1 MQADQWKQSIQRI
14 EECADEAK
22 RQVQQ
27 GSVPDDV
34 RQNVL
39 SLHDQAKQAQQQ
51 LQSSQQ
57 QQGGQGQRQSGQQQ
71 GQGQQ
76 LQGQQDQGQDQLRQ
90 AVMQME
96 QCGDRAMQACRK
108 AGSSIDPQTQQSIQ
122 RLHDE
127 VSSLKKQIQMG

>member
-1 MQADQWKQSIQRI
+1 MQADQLKQSIQRI
-14 EECADEAK
+14 EQCADEAK

-27 GSVPDDV
+27 GSVPDEL
-34 RQNVL
+34 RQSIL
-39 SLHDQAKQAQQQ
+39 ALHDQARQAQQQ
-51 LQSSQQ
+51 VERSQQ
-57 QQGGQGQRQSGQQQ
+57 QQGQGGQGGQQQ

-76 LQGQQDQGQDQLRQ
+76 PGQDSLRQ

-96 QCGDRAMQACRK
+96 QTGDRAMQACRK
-108 AGSSIDPQTQQSIQ
+108 AGSSVDQQTQQSVQ

>member
-1 MQADQWKQSIQRI
+1 MQADQLKQSIQRI

-27 GSVPDDV
+27 GSVPDEL
-34 RQNVL
+34 RQCIM

-51 LQSSQQ
+51 VASSQQ
-57 QQGGQGQRQSGQQQ
+57 QGQGQGQGQQQ
-71 GQGQQ
+71 GQGQS
-76 LQGQQDQGQDQLRQ
+76 QDSLRQ

-96 QCGDRAMQACRK
+96 QAGDRALQACRK
-108 AGSSIDPQTQQSIQ
+108 AGSSVDQQTQQSVQ

-127 VSSLKKQIQMG
+127 LSSLKKQIQMG

>member
-1 MQADQWKQSIQRI
+1 MQADQLKQSIQRI

-22 RQVQQ
+22 RRVQQ
-27 GSVPDDV
+27 GSVPDEV
-34 RQNVL
+34 RQSVL

-51 LQSSQQ
+51 IGGSQQ
-57 QQGGQGQRQSGQQQ
+57 QQGQGQPGQQQ

-76 LQGQQDQGQDQLRQ
+76 GQQTQGQQDQLRQ

-96 QCGDRAMQACRK
+96 QAGDRAMQACRK
-108 AGSSIDPQTQQSIQ
+108 AGGSIDPQTQQSIQ

-127 VSSLKKQIQMG
+127 VSNLKKQIQMG